1 VLAVG
6 DQPYALAAPYL
17 LQPSEHGGSDEDEL
31 DSGFARGVYDAI
43 GVRLRY
49 SDAELFAE
57 TEPTEIVARIVF
69 DMCEQMRCES
79 LVPAALRGTQ
89 RNMEKAFRLW
99 CRGQELTDT
108 ASGLLIFTV
117 LQMVRSRLI
126 SPIHDELIEDQI
138 ESTRANISPI
148 IGAALKGLR
157 DHREDQAE
165 FAVAARSLADAISE
179 MVVDGGTD
187 AEELASAAGSTIL
200 VPPEWSELDLPEGEA
215 GTRGPEPSGEGGP
228 EAIEDVGDYQI
239 YNSAHD
245 VVQRAEELYPLQ
257 RRRYLRT
264 LLDEQIAA
272 QAVSPFAIARR
283 LRRLFQGVERDG
295 WRSGEEEGVLDAAR
309 LGQVIANPMN
319 RAVFRQERYRPT
331 APAVV
336 MFLLDNSGSMKRQR
350 HETLAVLVDTLSRAL
365 DLAGAKSEILGFT
378 TASWNGG
385 EPRNE
390 WRRAGEPAGPGRLA
404 ETSHIIY
411 KDADTSWKRS
421 RLAVASLM
429 RTQHFRESVDGEAI
443 IWAYRRLMERPEP
456 RRLLVILSDGA
467 PTEAATRYANDGAY
481 LERHLRDVVH
491 FIEREGAIEIGA
503 ISVDEPVDS
512 LFMRSVEMDLAGTLT
527 LGEYG
532 LLETL
537 FGGRR

>member
-1 VLAVG
+1 
-6 DQPYALAAPYL
+6 
-17 LQPSEHGGSDEDEL
+17 
-31 DSGFARGVYDAI
+31 
-43 GVRLRY
+43 
-49 SDAELFAE
+49 
-57 TEPTEIVARIVF
+57 
-69 DMCEQMRCES
+69 
-79 LVPAALRGTQ
+79 
-89 RNMEKAFRLW
+89 
-99 CRGQELTDT
+99 
-108 ASGLLIFTV
+108 
-117 LQMVRSRLI
+117 
-126 SPIHDELIEDQI
+126 
-138 ESTRANISPI
+138 
-148 IGAALKGLR
+148 
-157 DHREDQAE
+157 
-165 FAVAARSLADAISE
+165 
-179 MVVDGGTD
+179 
-187 AEELASAAGSTIL
+187 
-200 VPPEWSELDLPEGEA
+200 
-215 GTRGPEPSGEGGP
+215 
-228 EAIEDVGDYQI
+228 
-239 YNSAHD
+239 
-245 VVQRAEELYPLQ
+245 
-257 RRRYLRT
+257 
-264 LLDEQIAA
+264 
-272 QAVSPFAIARR
+272 VSPFAIARR